1 MQSAVSLVTEEKG
14 VLLAKFAEGD
24 LESFTP
30 IKNHLMPQL
39 TLVSTPVVSFISV
52 LLQDAPG

>member
-39 TLVSTPVVSFISV
+39 RLVNKLGVSSISV
-52 LLQDAPG
+52 QLQDAPG